1 MTTASTKPAA
11 RFGFTLSLRVDAD
24 HVYEV
29 PSPSVEVGA
38 YVVEMGEALETV
50 TRILT
55 ADAELPE
62 EEQRGEDAVPE
73 NVQERVKQI
82 AERAP
87 KVLTTK
93 GQFRAYL
100 GDEVYE
106 QMVADGMPFEV
117 VKLAVATVSVW
128 VQSSRDVAIEYWNNG
143 GRPRPPRRAPADRR
157 TKRS

>member
-1 MTTASTKPAA
+1 MTTSTKPAA
-11 RFGFTLSLRVDAD
+11 RFGFTLSLRVDDD

-38 YVVEMGEALETV
+38 YAVEMGEALETV
-50 TRILT
+50 TRILA
-55 ADAELPE
+55 ADAERPE
-62 EEQRGEDAVPE
+62 EERLGDAAVPE
-73 NVQERVKQI
+73 KVTERVKQI

-87 KVLTTK
+87 EVLTSK

-100 GDEVYE
+100 GDDVYE

-128 VQSSRDVAIEYWNNG
+128 VQSSREAAIAYWDNG
-143 GRPRPPRRAPADRR
+143 GRPRPPRKAPTDRR